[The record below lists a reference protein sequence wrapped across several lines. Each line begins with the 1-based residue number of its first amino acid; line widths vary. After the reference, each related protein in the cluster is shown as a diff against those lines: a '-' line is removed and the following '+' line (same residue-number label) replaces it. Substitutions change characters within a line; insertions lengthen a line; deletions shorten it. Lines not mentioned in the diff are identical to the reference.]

1 LGVLR
6 LNCGTGDFNEIK
18 MIKQILSYIALLSV
32 PFLLSSCQ
40 ALLNFSPDRA
50 TVQEIIIN
58 SPQSLEVHRETIR
71 VLQLQESEQGILVL
85 TTYLATHENDQISE
99 CLALYRTAKTS
110 DGWTAFDQGSSC
122 WPAALVDQD
131 SISISM
137 GQQTTN
143 ENTSSNV
150 AGLVYDPQ
158 IMSIEVIWDD
168 GTTQAIDIVKRSY
181 LAVRSG
187 QYTVQFI
194 HAFDETGEMV
204 YSYQKP
210 TPAPAKESP

>member
-1 LGVLR
+1 
-6 LNCGTGDFNEIK
+6 
-18 MIKQILSYIALLSV
+18 MIKQILSYIALLSG

-50 TVQEIIIN
+50 AVQEIIMN

-110 DGWTAFDQGSSC
+110 DGWTAFGQGSSC
-122 WPAALVDQD
+122 WPAALVDED

-137 GQQTTN
+137 GQQTTD
-143 ENTSSNV
+143 ESTSSNV

-158 IMSIEVIWDD
+158 IKLIEVVWDD
-168 GTTQAIDIVKRSY
+168 GITQAVEVVKSSY

-187 QYTVQFI
+187 QYSVQFI
-194 HAFDETGEMV
+194 SAFDETGEVV
-204 YSYQKP
+204 YSYQQP
-210 TPAPAKESP
+210 TSAPGKESP

>member
-1 LGVLR
+1 
-6 LNCGTGDFNEIK
+6 
-18 MIKQILSYIALLSV
+18 MIKQILWYLALLAA

-40 ALLNFSPDRA
+40 TLLNFSPDRA
-50 TVQEIIIN
+50 AVQEILIN
-58 SPQSLEVHRETIR
+58 SPKSVEVHRETIR
-71 VLQLQESEQGILVL
+71 VLQLQESELGILVL

-99 CLALYRTAKTS
+99 CLSLFRTNKGS
-110 DGWTAFDQGSSC
+110 DGWTASGQGSSC
-122 WPAALVDQD
+122 WSAALVDQD
-131 SISISM
+131 PISISM

-158 IMSIEVIWDD
+158 IMSIEVIWED
-168 GTTQAIDIVKRSY
+168 GTTQTVDIVKRSY

-187 QYTVQFI
+187 QYSVQFI

-204 YSYQKP
+204 YSYHKP
-210 TPAPAKESP
+210 TPAPGKESP